1 MLQRTQTTTEKI
13 FTNVKSELNTTTMS
27 EVTIYKPEFFKPAEQ
42 RMKEAGFSP
51 EAVRKEISFA
61 LQHIGKSAQ
70 LQNCSQQSILQ
81 AVVNISN
88 VGLSLNPASK
98 EAYLIPRWNSSAKCM
113 EAVLDPSYIGLTKL
127 LTNTGSIISITTQ
140 LVYEG
145 DVFEMD
151 VANNSNPVR
160 HRPQLVKSKRG
171 NLLGV
176 YALATLHNGVRQVEW
191 MDVDDLNAIRERS
204 ETYKAYIDNKIKS
217 CTWVSDYGEMCRK
230 TVIKRIYK
238 FLPRTEKLDFVD
250 RAIEMDNKDYSA
262 SDEQV
267 NYIESLLSTSSLD
280 HEQRGFI
287 ESELSMMNPTRASQ
301 VISMLQMNQLNPDQG
316 NLGNQKQTAKHI
328 KSIAQ

>member
-1 MLQRTQTTTEKI
+1 M
-13 FTNVKSELNTTTMS
+13 SEL
-27 EVTIYKPEFFKPAEQ
+27 TIYKPEFFKPAEQ

-51 EAVRKEISFA
+51 EAIRKEISFA
-61 LQHIGKSAQ
+61 LQHINKSKK
-70 LQNCSQQSILQ
+70 LKECDPNSILQ

-88 VGLSLNPASK
+88 VGLTLNPASR
-98 EAYLIPRWNSSAKCM
+98 EAYLIPRYNGSTRQT

-127 LTNTGSIISITTQ
+127 LTDTGSIISITTQ
-140 LVYEG
+140 LVYDG

-160 HRPQLVKSKRG
+160 HRPQLVKERRG
-171 NLLGV
+171 KLLGV

-191 MDVDDLNAIRERS
+191 MDVDDVNAIRDRS
-204 ETYKAYIDNKIKS
+204 ETYKAYVDQKIS
-217 CTWVSDYGEMCRK
+217 TCTWVSDYGEMCRK

-280 HEQRGFI
+280 HEQRGYI

-301 VISMLQMNQLNPDQG
+301 VINMLQMNQLNPDQG